1 MHLRDTSTINF
12 GEESVFNVEMI
23 HYTWHAFNRI
33 SRRSLARDARRAN
46 ENGGSFTCSRP
57 PISPRV
63 HVMGRGAVMSRDF
76 RAKKRRERERKRER
90 EREKKKIGRMGG
102 KRPSISGRDT
112 RTNGTR
118 LFITTMRRASTA
130 DRAFTIAPYFIGQI

>member
-1 MHLRDTSTINF
+1 
-12 GEESVFNVEMI
+12 VFNVEMI

-33 SRRSLARDARRAN
+33 SRRSLARNARRAN

-76 RAKKRRERERKRER
+76 RAKRKIDSERARER
-90 EREKKKIGRMGG
+90 EREKESERERKEKRG
-102 KRPSISGRDT
+102 KTAIHFRPRH
-112 RTNGTR
+112 
-118 LFITTMRRASTA
+118 A
-130 DRAFTIAPYFIGQI
+130 D